1 MDKIEAFNLRNPDAL
16 IQTIGHRL
24 RSQRLAKGMTQ
35 QELAERAGVSV
46 STLKLMEQQ
55 GKGSLQ
61 RLAKVAVV
69 LDLDADL
76 RNLFIGQRS
85 FDSLEAVERTKRQRA
100 PQRRGHQRISDEAD
114 DGVNERVDTGVGRFA
129 DRVADHMAAG
139 TLPDDPQGNR

>member
-1 MDKIEAFNLRNPDAL
+1 MDKIETLRLRNPDAL

-24 RSQRLAKGMTQ
+24 RRQRLAKGMTQ
-35 QELAERAGVSV
+35 EELAERAGVSV

-100 PQRRGHQRISDEAD
+100 PQRRGHRRIN
-114 DGVNERVDTGVGRFA
+114 DGVDAGVNAGVA
-129 DRVADHMAAG
+129 EGLAHRVADHMAADI
-139 TLPDDPQGNR
+139 LSHDSPENH

>member
-1 MDKIEAFNLRNPDAL
+1 MDKIETLKLRNPDAL
-16 IQTIGHRL
+16 IQAIGHRL

-69 LDLDADL
+69 LDLDGDL
-76 RNLFIGQRS
+76 RNLFVGQRS
-85 FDSLEAVERTKRQRA
+85 FDSIEAVERTKRQRA
-100 PQRRGHQRISDEAD
+100 PQRRGHRRIN
-114 DGVNERVDTGVGRFA
+114 DGVANRVA
-129 DRVADHMAAG
+129 NRVADHMAAD
-139 TLPDDPQGNR
+139 TLPRDSQGNR

>member
-1 MDKIEAFNLRNPDAL
+1 MDKIEALRLRNPDAL
-16 IQTIGHRL
+16 IQTLGHRL
-24 RSQRLAKGMTQ
+24 RRQRLAKGMTQ

-69 LDLDADL
+69 LDLDGDL

-100 PQRRGHQRISDEAD
+100 PQRRGHRAINE
-114 DGVNERVDTGVGRFA
+114 GVDAGVGRLA
-129 DRVADHMAAG
+129 NRVADHMAAD